1 MNYWE
6 RRQAEDAYE
15 AFEDAEKTAKVIAR
29 YYAGASSFL
38 IRKAERVFEKFRQKH
53 HLTEAEAKALL
64 SRVRDKKSAA
74 ELLERLRASV
84 NRQEK
89 AELLSEIE
97 APAYRARLMRLAE
110 LQDNT
115 DRVMQA
121 LYTKENDTSTEFYRH
136 LAEESYLK
144 EIYRTQQR
152 ANAAFSFGSFDKKTV
167 DRVLRSKWSGKNYSE
182 RIWDNTQE
190 LADTLKD
197 EMILSFLTGKGERD
211 MAQSIQN
218 RFQVGANAARRLVR
232 TESNHIRTEM
242 DFEAYK
248 EAGVEEYQYLAT
260 LDLRTSKI
268 CRSLD
273 GKIFKV
279 SERKTGENCPPMHP
293 WCRSTTI
300 SVIDRELLDT
310 MQRAAID
317 PKTGERIM
325 VPRTMTYEEWHDK
338 YVKDFKPIDA
348 YKTSSAGNQSIAPS
362 VGMRR
367 TAIGKGSRGIKE
379 SYRAKTAK
387 TEEDLRKISKSPVIF
402 MDSLDEIVLYFDS
415 KYGIEIQDFQGQDL
429 FQTKATLAGY
439 DDFFTEFPEAGELTR
454 NIMFSPIFEDDGKMS
469 SAGFSVVGPS
479 GLAYGTGL
487 HEAAHALDYAKSS
500 PELHTFSNV
509 VLIQAIREAGY
520 KTFQENIHK
529 IIGSLFLT
537 KAQIANI
544 LADPSE
550 LFAYSLETALAGGNA
565 FADILLEVTKRYYA
579 EFV

>member
-15 AFEDAEKTAKVIAR
+15 AFEDAEKTAKVIAK

-38 IRKAERVFEKFRQKH
+38 VRKAERVFEKFRQKH

-64 SRVRDKKSAA
+64 ARVRDKKSAS
-74 ELLERLRASV
+74 ELLERLRASQ
-84 NRQEK
+84 NKQEK

-115 DRVMQA
+115 DRVMEA
-121 LYTKENDTSTEFYRH
+121 LYTKENDTSTEFYKK

-152 ANAAFSFGSFDKKTV
+152 ANAAFSFGSVDKKTV
-167 DRVLRSKWSGKNYSE
+167 DRALRSKWSGKNYSE

-211 MAQSIQN
+211 MARTIQE
-218 RFQVGANAARRLVR
+218 RFRVGANAARRLVR

-279 SERKTGENCPPMHP
+279 SDRKVGVNCPPMHP

-300 SVIDRELLDT
+300 SVIDRDLLDT

-317 PKTGERIM
+317 PATGERIM
-325 VPRTMTYEEWHDK
+325 VPRTMTYEEWWRTFVVRSVNTKRKKEPAKHFVEITDSWCKDTNYVSSGATDVTVYPVNGKMLPVDGNDIQLK
-338 YVKDFKPIDA
+338 YGQHEKAVGDMIATSRNVKVEMCPRVNKPEGVHAPDYLINGKRFDL
-348 YKTSSAGNQSIAPS
+348 KT
-362 VGMRR
+362 
-367 TAIGKGSRGIKE
+367 
-379 SYRAKTAK
+379 
-387 TEEDLRKISKSPVIF
+387 ISKTGGENAIYNRICGSVQKGQADNFIIDITEYAFDDKALEKQIEKVFWSRHTRDVKVVIVVKN
-402 MDSLDEIVLYFDS
+402 MRIIRIV
-415 KYGIEIQDFQGQDL
+415 ERQ
-429 FQTKATLAGY
+429 
-439 DDFFTEFPEAGELTR
+439 
-454 NIMFSPIFEDDGKMS
+454 
-469 SAGFSVVGPS
+469 
-479 GLAYGTGL
+479 
-487 HEAAHALDYAKSS
+487 
-500 PELHTFSNV
+500 
-509 VLIQAIREAGY
+509 
-520 KTFQENIHK
+520 
-529 IIGSLFLT
+529 
-537 KAQIANI
+537 
-544 LADPSE
+544 
-550 LFAYSLETALAGGNA
+550 
-565 FADILLEVTKRYYA
+565 
-579 EFV
+579 